1 MYSLR
6 IPTATYRIQF
16 NKQFRFEN
24 ACELVPYLHRLGISD
39 LYTSPILKAR
49 RGSTHGYDVVDPL
62 NLNPELGGE
71 ADFSEL
77 HRELKDL
84 GMGLLLD
91 IVPNHMAACSE
102 NPWWADLL
110 ENGLCSPY
118 AVFFD
123 IDWHNTGNGILL
135 PILDSPSEQV
145 LENREML
152 LSLDEAGLFVKY
164 HDLRLPLDI
173 KSYRFVLSHGLN
185 DMEQALGSNHAG
197 FQQILK
203 LMDVMDVLPYVRN
216 LDPREAGVRYR
227 ERQSAKEAFCNATNA
242 SSDVRTILLRTI
254 GLFNG
259 KKRNQKDSKPM
270 HNLLQQQVYQLA
282 FWKVAINSLNYR
294 RFFDINDLIGIRVE
308 VPAVFEATHSV
319 VLRLAHEGKIT
330 GLRIDHI
337 DGLSDPLQYLLYLQ
351 RRIRPETEGTAE
363 SLGFYVI
370 VEKILSCDEA
380 LPSHWQALG
389 TTGYDSANIL
399 SSLFIDSGG
408 IQALDKTYRQFTGSR
423 LTFSDV
429 VYQKK
434 KQVVEE
440 LFPSEIRMLGEQLTR
455 LAQQNH
461 CPANLCSA
469 ELAQA
474 LTEVTVCLPVYRTY
488 TRTSTISPRD
498 KSYLESAITEAKRR
512 NQGIDNLAVD
522 FLRRVLTLDYPR
534 HLTPEQ
540 RREWLRFVLRW
551 QQFTG
556 AVMAKG
562 FEDTALYSFSRLV
575 SLNEVGGDP
584 SSAGLSIEEFHRL
597 NQERLEYWP
606 HTLNATSTHDTKRSE
621 DVRARINVLSELS
634 DEWEKHLIQWQQW
647 NKPKKPR
654 VNNLSVP
661 EPNIE
666 IMIYQTLLGD
676 WPLFSNL
683 VPEFKER
690 LKDYCIKAVREAKEH
705 SNWLSPDLYYE
716 SALSDFLDS
725 SLDNSQENG
734 FLADFLPFCQ
744 KVAYYGAL
752 NSLAQVLLKVTS
764 PGIPDFYQGTELWDF
779 SLVDPDNRRPVDFE
793 KRGRLLDNLIQQEG
807 QGSRA
812 LFCQL
817 LNSWQD
823 GRVKLYLTYKALNT
837 RSACRE
843 VFRDGQYIPL
853 QVAGQKRE
861 HVVAFSRHKEGT
873 WVLVVIPRLLTRLVD
888 AGTFPLGEKV
898 WGSDQLILP
907 NGMPEKWLSSLT
919 GENLQVS
926 RQERGLLLSDILNT
940 LPVALL
946 VGN

>member
-1 MYSLR
+1 MYGLR

-24 ACELVPYLHRLGISD
+24 ACKLVPYLHRLGISD
-39 LYTSPILKAR
+39 LYASPILKAR

-62 NLNPELGGE
+62 NINPELGGE

-102 NPWWADLL
+102 NPWWTDLL

-118 AVFFD
+118 AAFFD
-123 IDWHNTGNGILL
+123 IEWHSTGNIILL

-145 LENREML
+145 LENQEML

-164 HDLRLPLDI
+164 HNFRLPLDI
-173 KSYRFVLSHGLN
+173 KSYRLVLSHGLN
-185 DMEQALGSNHAG
+185 DMEQVLGSNHAG

-203 LMDVMDVLPYVRN
+203 LMDVFDVLPYGRN
-216 LDPREAGVRYR
+216 LDPREAGIRYR
-227 ERQSAKEAFCNATNA
+227 ERQSAKEAFCNAIDA
-242 SSDVRTILLRTI
+242 SSDVRTILLHI
-254 GLFNG
+254 IDLFNG
-259 KKRNQKDSKPM
+259 KKRNPKNLEPM
-270 HNLLQQQVYQLA
+270 RNLLQQQVYQLA
-282 FWKVAINSLNYR
+282 FWKVAIDRLNYR
-294 RFFDINDLIGIRVE
+294 RFFDISDLIGIRVE

-351 RRIRPETEGTAE
+351 RHIRPETEGTAE

-380 LPSHWQALG
+380 LPSHWQAFG
-389 TTGYDSANIL
+389 TTGYDFISML
-399 SSLFIDSGG
+399 SSLFVDSGG
-408 IQALDKTYRQFTGSR
+408 IQALDKTYHQFAGSR
-423 LTFSDV
+423 LTFSDI

-440 LFPSEIRMLGEQLTR
+440 LFPGDIRMLGEQLTR
-455 LAQQNH
+455 LARQNH
-461 CPANLCSA
+461 CSANLCPA
-469 ELAQA
+469 GLTQA
-474 LTEVTVCLPVYRTY
+474 ITEVTVCLPVYRTY
-488 TRTSTISPRD
+488 TRTLTISPCDR
-498 KSYLESAITEAKRR
+498 SYLESTITDAKRR
-512 NQGIDNLAVD
+512 NQGIDNMAVD

-534 HLTPEQ
+534 HFTPEQ
-540 RREWLRFVLRW
+540 RREWLHFVLRW
-551 QQFTG
+551 QQLTG
-556 AVMAKG
+556 AVTAKG
-562 FEDTALYSFSRLV
+562 FEDTALYSFNRLV
-575 SLNEVGGDP
+575 SLNEVGGNP
-584 SSAGLSIEEFHRL
+584 SSDGLSIKEFHRL
-597 NQERLEYWP
+597 NHDRLEYWP

-634 DEWEKHLIQWQQW
+634 DEWEKHIIQWQQW
-647 NKPKKPR
+647 NQPKKPR
-654 VNNLSVP
+654 INNLSVP
-661 EPNIE
+661 EPNME
-666 IMIYQTLLGD
+666 IMIYQTLLGA
-676 WPLFSNL
+676 WPLSPNL

-690 LKDYCIKAVREAKEH
+690 LRDYFIKAVREAKEY
-705 SNWLSPDLYYE
+705 SSWLSPDLDYE
-716 SALSDFLDS
+716 SALVEFLDS
-725 SLDNSQENG
+725 SLDNSRENV
-734 FLADFLPFCQ
+734 FLADFLSFYQ
-744 KVAYYGAL
+744 KAAYYGAL
-752 NSLAQVLLKVTS
+752 NSLAQVLLKATS

-793 KRGRLLDNLIQQEG
+793 KRRRLLENLIQQER
-807 QGSRA
+807 QGGRA
-812 LFCQL
+812 LVCQL
-817 LNSWQD
+817 LDSWQD

-853 QVAGQKRE
+853 IVAGQKRE

-907 NGMPEKWLSSLT
+907 DGVPEKWLNSLT

-926 RQERGLLLSDILNT
+926 GQEKGLLLSDILST
-940 LPVALL
+940 LPLALL
-946 VGN
+946 VGH